1 MTMEAATM
9 AAPRLG
15 AWVQPV
21 NRWQSGENSI
31 HNDAVARSVGMRGG
45 TIPGTVHLNHFR
57 PLLDELFGDRWL
69 INGAV
74 SMYYT
79 YATSH
84 LEDVRAVIKAPL
96 GRCWDEDA
104 VFPAWVETPDGK
116 TVCKGT
122 VSIGS
127 PPTPNYIRGLPLDP
141 APPGAN
147 RIAAAVQ
154 AGTELKRIE
163 DFVFEHGEDGI
174 VRDPQSM
181 YGALM
186 SNFLR
191 GQIAQPAVGFFG
203 ATEIQLRHG
212 PIRSNTPYVKTGRVV
227 CVGVTD
233 KTEFV
238 WVDSELTD
246 TSGRLIAE
254 MRHLTRW
261 MKASS
266 PLWKA

>member
-1 MTMEAATM
+1 MMTTTTVEDL
-9 AAPRLG
+9 RQG
-15 AWVQPV
+15 AWMQPV
-21 NRWQSGENSI
+21 NRWQGADNSI
-31 HNDAVARSVGMRGG
+31 HNDEVARSVGMRGG

-57 PLLDELFGDRWL
+57 PLMDELFGDRWL
-69 INGAV
+69 INGTV

-79 YATSH
+79 YATAH
-84 LEDVRAVIKAPL
+84 LEDVRAVIKAPA
-96 GRCWDEDA
+96 GRCWDLDA
-104 VFPAWVETPDGK
+104 IFPAWVETPEGK

-127 PPTPNYIRGLPLDP
+127 PSTPNYVRSLPLESAP
-141 APPGAN
+141 AGAN
-147 RIAAAVQ
+147 RIVAGVKP
-154 AGTELKRIE
+154 GTELKRIDE
-163 DFVFEHGEDGI
+163 FVFETGEDGI

-203 ATEIQLRHG
+203 ATEVALRNG
-212 PIRSNTPYVKTGRVV
+212 PIRTNTPYVKTGRVV

-233 KTEFV
+233 KTEFA

-246 TSGRLIAE
+246 SAGRLVAE

-266 PLWKA
+266 PLWKV